1 MLAEVIPEWA
11 LTAPDEGQIASLLAR
26 CFATD
31 FDGRSFFQQRHQLRI
46 VARHKSRIIGHMG
59 LMLRAVRVDR
69 VLTDVVGLAD
79 VATDPDHRG
88 KGIAATLLQAAI
100 AEAKRSPATHFLLF
114 GTAGL
119 YAGAG
124 FRKATNTITYL
135 DLTGARTRD
144 VHREP
149 ARELMVLPLRDQP
162 WDDSAALDLL
172 GTLF

>member
-11 LTAPDEGQIASLLAR
+11 LTAPDEGQIAGLLAR

-31 FDGRSFFQQRHQLRI
+31 FGGRSFFQQRHHLRI
-46 VARHKSRIIGHMG
+46 VTRHKGQIIGHMG
-59 LMLRAVRVDR
+59 LMLRAVRLGG

-88 KGIAATLLQAAI
+88 KGIAAALLQAAI

-119 YAGAG
+119 YAGVG
-124 FRKATNTITYL
+124 FRKAANTITYL
-135 DLTGARTRD
+135 DMTGARTRN

-162 WDDSAALDLL
+162 WDETAALDLL

>member
-1 MLAEVIPEWA
+1 MLTEVIPEWS
-11 LTAPDEGQIASLLAR
+11 LTAPDEAQIAGLLAR

-31 FDGRSFFQQRHQLRI
+31 FGGRSYFQQRHHLRI
-46 VARHKSRIIGHMG
+46 VTRHNGRIIGHMG
-59 LMLRAVRVDR
+59 LMLRAVRVNA

-88 KGIAATLLQAAI
+88 KGIAAALLHAAI
-100 AEAKRSPATHFLLF
+100 AEAKRSPAAHFLLF

-124 FRKATNTITYL
+124 FRKAGNTITYL
-135 DLTGARTRD
+135 DMTGARTRD

-162 WDDSAALDLL
+162 WDETAALDLL

>member
-11 LTAPDEGQIASLLAR
+11 LTAPDEGQIAILLAR
-26 CFATD
+26 CFPTD
-31 FDGRSFFQQRHQLRI
+31 FGGRSFFQQRHHLRI
-46 VARHKSRIIGHMG
+46 VTRHQSQIIGHMG
-59 LMLRAVRVDR
+59 LMLRAVRVDG

-88 KGIAATLLQAAI
+88 RGIAAALLQAAI
-100 AEAKRSPATHFLLF
+100 AEAKRSPAAHFLLF

-119 YAGAG
+119 YTGAG
-124 FRKATNTITYL
+124 FRKAANMITYI
-135 DLTGARTRD
+135 DMTGARTRN

>member
-11 LTAPDEGQIASLLAR
+11 LTAPDESQIADLLAR

-31 FDGRSFFQQRHQLRI
+31 FGGRSFFQQRHHLRI
-46 VARHKSRIIGHMG
+46 VTRQHGRIIGHMG
-59 LMLRAVRVDR
+59 LMLRAVRLGG
-69 VLTDVVGLAD
+69 VLTDVIGLAD

-88 KGIAATLLQAAI
+88 KGIATDLLQASI
-100 AEAKRSPATHFLLF
+100 AAAKRSPAVHLLLF
-114 GTAGL
+114 GTAAL

-124 FRKATNTITYL
+124 FRKAANTITYL
-135 DLTGARTRD
+135 DLTGARTRN

-162 WDDSAALDLL
+162 WDDTAALDLL